1 MNNILPPGLL
11 TINPLVPPPPR
22 IPRTQAKMNPIS
34 KKRITK
40 DINKL
45 KLAEPNMHVLSEL
58 KELEFTLTG
67 PKDTCYEGAKFT
79 IYVYLPINY
88 PFKSPSIAFRT
99 KIYHPNIDA
108 QSGAVCL
115 DVINQKWSPS
125 FSLVNIFD
133 KFLPYLLT
141 YPNPDDPLNRDAAD
155 NYKTNKRVYAAK
167 VKEYIVKYCQDE

>member
-1 MNNILPPGLL
+1 MLNNILPSGL
-11 TINPLVPPPPR
+11 TQPLNSQSSSSSGVTH
-22 IPRTQAKMNPIS
+22 IKMNPIS
-34 KKRITK
+34 KKRILK
-40 DINKL
+40 DIAKL
-45 KLAEPNMHVLSEL
+45 KLADPSTHMISPL

-67 PKDTCYEGAKFT
+67 PSGTCYEGAQF
-79 IYVYLPINY
+79 IVYVYLPINY

-125 FSLVNIFD
+125 FSLVNIYD

-141 YPNPDDPLNRDAAD
+141 YPNPDDPLNQDAA
-155 NYKTNKRVYAAK
+155 NKYKTNIRVYAAK
-167 VKEYIVKYCQDE
+167 VKEFIVKYCN